1 MTRIC
6 CQSLRFF
13 FFAFHMRRMNSLIL
27 FTFHVCSTLV
37 LQSNHLCL
45 EQERYST
52 FFLVTYNNLNRQ
64 FRLSLHFFL
73 YFSSDCSI
81 WISLQK
87 FCVVLL
93 FVYIHWF
100 RNESRAS
107 NLYFLVL
114 NIRSSEFNW
123 RASTIT
129 VSVGEVFLRLSLSL
143 SSSQPLCSC
152 PLTR

>member
-52 FFLVTYNNLNRQ
+52 FFLGTYNNLNRQ
-64 FRLSLHFFL
+64 FRLSLHFFFVFFFRL
-73 YFSSDCSI
+73 LDLDLASK
-81 WISLQK
+81 K

-114 NIRSSEFNW
+114 NIRSSEFN
-123 RASTIT
+123 
-129 VSVGEVFLRLSLSL
+129 
-143 SSSQPLCSC
+143 
-152 PLTR
+152 